1 MCTADSLLQRMGRC
15 NRKGRYCPDEPNII
29 IFDNRNG
36 VREGKNQSIYED
48 KLYDRSLELLE
59 KYEYALFSEDEKT
72 TYMNEVY
79 SVDGVKETA
88 YFKNI
93 QKYLKMFAEI
103 HPTEY
108 SADEAKVRDIK
119 SITIVP
125 DDIYNANQQLFEN
138 GVEFLKKSNMSK
150 EARSLIRSKLENL
163 TLSLNLYQGF
173 PKEADRGTVGQNGD
187 RKIIDI
193 RRVKYRYEFD
203 VESGQGRGL
212 LFEEQLERDGIFV

>member
-29 IFDNRNG
+29 IFDSRNG

-59 KYEYALFSEDEKT
+59 KYEHTLFSEDEKT

-79 SVDGVKETA
+79 SVDGVKETE
-88 YFKNI
+88 YFERI
-93 QKYLKMFAEI
+93 QENLRRFSEI

-125 DDIYNANQQLFEN
+125 EEIYNANQLLFEN
-138 GVEFLKKSNMSK
+138 GIEFLKKPNMCRES
-150 EARSLIRSKLENL
+150 RSLIRSKLENL
-163 TLSLNLYQGF
+163 TLSLNLYKKF
-173 PKEADRGTVGQNGD
+173 PKEVDKSTVGESEN
-187 RKIIDI
+187 RKIMDI
-193 RRVKYRYEFD
+193 HRARYRYEFD

-212 LFEEQLERDGIFV
+212 LFEEQLELDGIFV